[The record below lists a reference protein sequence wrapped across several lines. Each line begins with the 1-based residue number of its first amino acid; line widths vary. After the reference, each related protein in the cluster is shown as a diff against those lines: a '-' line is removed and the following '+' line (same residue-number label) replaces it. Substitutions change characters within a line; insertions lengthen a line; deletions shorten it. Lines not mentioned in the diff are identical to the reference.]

1 MTTVQATAAAAP
13 EAPRAVAV
21 VMNSGAADAYVQL
34 SETFD
39 RAWRR
44 VGLTLDRSGFTV
56 EDRDRSKGLYFVR
69 YAYKAP
75 DADSGIMKK
84 IMNFKWGSDTKDAA
98 ALKYQIEIKSAGSQS
113 TVKVLDG
120 KGQPDNTEAG
130 RAILKLLANDLK

>member
-1 MTTVQATAAAAP
+1 MTTVQATAVATP
-13 EAPRAVAV
+13 EAPKAAAV
-21 VMNSGAADAYVQL
+21 VMNAGVADSYVQL

-84 IMNFKWGSDTKDAA
+84 IMNFKWGSDTKDT
-98 ALKYQIEIKSAGSQS
+98 ALKYQIEIKSSGTQS

-120 KGQPDNTEAG
+120 KGQPDDTEAG